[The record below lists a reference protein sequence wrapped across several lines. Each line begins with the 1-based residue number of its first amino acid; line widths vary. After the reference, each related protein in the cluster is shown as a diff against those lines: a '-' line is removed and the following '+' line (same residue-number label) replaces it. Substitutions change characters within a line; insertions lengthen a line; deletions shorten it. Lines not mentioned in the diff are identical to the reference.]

1 MITPAALDA
10 AYRAQP
16 EAALARRRAAPLTIA
31 AQTRAML
38 AWMKTHAGG
47 RLGASEVGRTWIWSD
62 LHLDHAEVVWCFN
75 WPFQTSQAMLE
86 SSVAHAPRT
95 GWAGWRGVCDEE
107 EVTAWVRGRGG
118 CDRGGGSRS
127 RCRAARRSQG

>member
-16 EAALARRRAAPLTIA
+16 EAAVARRRAAPLTIA

-62 LHLDHAEVVWCFN
+62 LHLDHAEV
-75 WPFQTSQAMLE
+75 
-86 SSVAHAPRT
+86 
-95 GWAGWRGVCDEE
+95 RGVS
-107 EVTAWVRGRGG
+107 TG
-118 CDRGGGSRS
+118 RS
-127 RCRAARRSQG
+127 RPRKPCWSPA